1 KSVAVGDCQLE
12 IAVAC
17 FFAAAS
23 KFASSRDA
31 IRSARSLALSS
42 RRCAAVTAFLGSLPI
57 GAELS
62 LLAGTTSEGLR
73 SGTTPE
79 GVTAMTFGCG
89 VRCQRVD
96 HQASDTR
103 AQIKRA
109 VAATNER
116 LNARRGLSARACAR
130 FQVAANLGM
139 ACSSASRNSL
149 NSVWIFFSS
158 PTNSISNFR
167 CIQSF
172 AQPFLAAL
180 VMLARAADRD
190 AHHLSR
196 LAQTQVFVKD
206 QMQGLT
212 LARRQALR
220 ARQE

>member
-1 KSVAVGDCQLE
+1 MVAAAAAVVGQRPEQRPVALPRPSLRLRVRFFSSLPSPYFGVFGKNDFRSLVLSFNCGSDFSRSSFGELKSVAVGDCQLE

-42 RRCAAVTAFLGSLPI
+42 RRCAAVTAFLGSLPL
-57 GAELS
+57 GAGLS

-139 ACSSASRNSL
+139 
-149 NSVWIFFSS
+149 
-158 PTNSISNFR
+158 
-167 CIQSF
+167 
-172 AQPFLAAL
+172 
-180 VMLARAADRD
+180 
-190 AHHLSR
+190 
-196 LAQTQVFVKD
+196 
-206 QMQGLT
+206 
-212 LARRQALR
+212 
-220 ARQE
+220 